1 MGLLHFCLQL
11 KNSLKFFSGKRK
23 KSKKSD
29 KMTENEET
37 FEKPRKNLNESFKK
51 EEFVVKRGRGRPKK
65 SSIQISCDFDCQESV
80 LLNVTMQ
87 HSPSKILNH
96 SKKSKK
102 LFKLKKRNSDISN
115 HESLTTIKFSKIHS
129 EKSPKSEPQEIAV
142 GTKPSCSPEVQ
153 SDQKLEESKN
163 DQALNQSQVKRG
175 RGRPPKRKP
184 DHDPRFQDPQCSQP
198 KSPES
203 PKSEASTEDI
213 IDEIP
218 QKKQILQLEQENPSG
233 SEVKKKRGRPPKS
246 LKIKQND
253 LSPKITKIKLL
264 KTSTKSPNFTVI
276 ENNDKNTEKR
286 GRGRPP
292 KALGLL
298 GLKKK
303 KKVQMSKLKKNRSPK
318 ISMIR
323 RILKSRKLKKS
334 AIKEDSSSEESN
346 FNSEEESC
354 EEIEKYM
361 KTLGLRPADQ
371 MQEIDGEEK
380 KKKRG
385 RPRKIILTKFDVDKN
400 KLNIE
405 ELQKRNEE
413 MSREIWELSKI
424 NADLQN
430 RLNYVPF
437 LQEENH
443 RLHLALNAEKQ
454 KLQKLSQQCGVGIP
468 PEINDETE
476 PQI

>member
-1 MGLLHFCLQL
+1 MNL
-11 KNSLKFFSGKRK
+11 
-23 KSKKSD
+23 SKK
-29 KMTENEET
+29 
-37 FEKPRKNLNESFKK
+37 KNLLSK
-51 EEFVVKRGRGRPKK
+51 EAEEDLKK

-102 LFKLKKRNSDISN
+102 IFKLKKRNSNISN

-129 EKSPKSEPQEIAV
+129 EPEKSPKSEPQEIAV
-142 GTKPSCSPEVQ
+142 ETKPEVQ
-153 SDQKLEESKN
+153 SDQKLEEFKN

-184 DHDPRFQDPQCSQP
+184 DPDPRFQDPQCSQQ
-198 KSPES
+198 KSLES
-203 PKSEASTEDI
+203 PKSEVSTEDI
-213 IDEIP
+213 EDDFDEIP

-334 AIKEDSSSEESN
+334 AIKEDSSDEESN

-468 PEINDETE
+468 PEWNNAEINDETE